1 MTPSGVDQA
10 DTDPVSSA
18 AELPLGAPQNE
29 TTSAHHTWRIDD
41 GRQTMVL
48 TTTNERLPQVV
59 YWGASLPASDNLN
72 TLHGAGA
79 IDVTGGMLDEN
90 PDLSLCPEATRSFP
104 GQPGLIVRDNDGTPL
119 LPKFCFETATQNGT
133 LELTYVDAANG
144 LRLVFCFGSD
154 PATGIITCQ
163 TTLNATRP
171 VHLHWLAAP
180 VLPGPQQSDEM
191 IDISG
196 RWCGEFQLSRT
207 AWAPGMRYRENRTGR
222 TGHEHFPG
230 LIVPCRGATN
240 TQGEAYAFH
249 YGWSGGHKMIA
260 EELQDGRRQIQW
272 GHAAR
277 METEAATQFKSA
289 PLYVAYSDKGMNGC
303 AVAFQRHLRDR
314 IVTWPKPSA
323 LRPVHYNCWEA
334 VYFDHKLP
342 VLKDIATRAAALGAE
357 RFVLDDGWFGNRDDD
372 TRSLSDWTV
381 DPRKYPDG
389 LTPLIEHVHQSGM
402 TFGLWFEPEMI
413 NEDSDIHRARPDWAL
428 GSEDQTLG
436 RQQKALNMA
445 LPEVRDFLFDRMAA
459 ILRDND
465 IDYIKWDHNRVLPM
479 PDAAQTRGSYALI
492 DRLRAEFPL
501 VEIETCA
508 SGGGRIDFGILE
520 RTQRVW
526 LSDSNDALERLR
538 IQHDA
543 ALFLPLSVTGSHVGP
558 RHCHTSGRTLDI
570 TFRAWVAAQ
579 RHMGFEMDPREL
591 DTREAAVLKEV
602 TSWWKH
608 HREWL
613 QLADILR
620 LDSADPAVIAE
631 QQLAR
636 EKDRFVVFAGK
647 AATSAQ
653 IVPRPLR
660 LTALDPD
667 AQYRIS
673 LINRDSAPRLSRGNV
688 LLKSDSMDLSGT
700 YLMRHGLTL
709 PWSFPERMWVIEGTR
724 L

>member
-1 MTPSGVDQA
+1 MNRTY
-10 DTDPVSSA
+10 
-18 AELPLGAPQNE
+18 
-29 TTSAHHTWRIDD
+29 RIDD
-41 GRQTMVL
+41 GRQTLVL
-48 TTTNERLPQVV
+48 AARNDRLPEVV
-59 YWGASLPASDNLN
+59 YWGTALPLTENLD
-72 TLHGAGA
+72 TLHAA
-79 IDVTGGMLDEN
+79 HVIDVTGGMLDEN
-90 PDLSLCPEATRSFP
+90 PDLSICPEATRSFP
-104 GQPGLIVRDNDGTPL
+104 GQPGLIVRDSDGTPL
-119 LPKFCFETATQNGT
+119 LPKFCFESVTQNGT
-133 LELTYVDAANG
+133 LELTYKDAANG
-144 LRLVFCFGSD
+144 LTLSVSFASD
-154 PATGIITCQ
+154 PETHVITCQ
-163 TTLNATRP
+163 TTLDASRP

-191 IDISG
+191 IDVSG

-240 TQGEAYAFH
+240 TEGEAYAFH

-277 METEAATQFKSA
+277 METEAATQFKTA
-289 PLYVAYSDKGMNGC
+289 PLYISYSNTGLNGC

-314 IVTWPKPSA
+314 IVTWPKPDA
-323 LRPVHYNCWEA
+323 PRPVHYNCWEA

-342 VLKDIATRAAALGAE
+342 VLQDIADRAAKLGAE

-389 LTPLIEHVHQSGM
+389 LHPLIEHVHSLGM
-402 TFGLWFEPEMI
+402 TFGIWFEPEMI
-413 NEDSDIHRARPDWAL
+413 NEDSDIHRAHPDWVL

-445 LPEVRDFLFDRMAA
+445 LPAVRDYLYDRMSA
-459 ILRDND
+459 ILRDHQ

-479 PDAAQTRGSYALI
+479 PDASQTRGSYALI
-492 DRLRAEFPL
+492 DHLRADFPH
-501 VEIETCA
+501 VEIESCA
-508 SGGGRIDFGILE
+508 SGGGRIDFGILQ

-558 RHCHTSGRTLDI
+558 RHCHTSGRHLDI
-570 TFRAWVAAQ
+570 SFRAWVAAQ

-591 DTREAAVLKEV
+591 NETETAVLTEV

-608 HREWL
+608 NRNWM
-613 QLADILR
+613 QKADILR

-631 QQLAR
+631 QQLSR
-636 EKDRFVVFAGK
+636 EKDRFVIFAGK
-647 AATSAQ
+647 AATSSQ
-653 IVPRPLR
+653 IAPRPLR
-660 LTALDPD
+660 LTGLDP
-667 AQYRIS
+667 AAMYRID
-673 LINRDSAPRLSRGNV
+673 LINRNTLHRLSRGTTA
-688 LLKSDSMDLSGT
+688 LKSGALEVSGA
-700 YLMRHGLTL
+700 YLMRHGVTL
-709 PWSFPERMWVIEGTR
+709 PWSFPDRMWVLEGQR

>member
-1 MTPSGVDQA
+1 MNRTY
-10 DTDPVSSA
+10 
-18 AELPLGAPQNE
+18 
-29 TTSAHHTWRIDD
+29 RIDD
-41 GRQTMVL
+41 GRQTLVL
-48 TTTNERLPQVV
+48 AARNDRLPEVV
-59 YWGASLPASDNLN
+59 YWGALLPAEENLD
-72 TLHGAGA
+72 TLHAA
-79 IDVTGGMLDEN
+79 HRIDVTGGMLDEN
-90 PDLSLCPEATRSFP
+90 PDLSICPEATRSFP
-104 GQPGLIVRDNDGTPL
+104 GQPGLILRDSDGTPL
-119 LPKFCFETATQNGT
+119 LPKFCFERVAQNGA
-133 LELTYVDAANG
+133 LELTYTDKENG
-144 LRLVFCFGSD
+144 LTLTVRFESD
-154 PATGIITCQ
+154 QDTQVITCQ
-163 TTLNATRP
+163 TTLDATRP
-171 VHLHWLAAP
+171 VHLHWLSAP
-180 VLPGPQQSDEM
+180 VLPAPQQSDEM
-191 IDISG
+191 IDVSG

-240 TQGEAYAFH
+240 TKGEAYAFH

-289 PLYVAYSDKGMNGC
+289 PLYIAYSDTGLNGC

-314 IVTWPKPSA
+314 IVTWPKPNA
-323 LRPVHYNCWEA
+323 PRPVHYNCWEA

-342 VLKDIATRAAALGAE
+342 VLKDIADRAAALGAE

-381 DPRKYPDG
+381 DRRKYPDG
-389 LTPLIEHVHQSGM
+389 LDPLIAHIHELGM
-402 TFGLWFEPEMI
+402 TFGIWFEPEMI
-413 NEDSDIHRARPDWAL
+413 NEDSDIHRARPDWVL

-445 LPEVRDFLFDRMAA
+445 LPEVRDYLYGRMSA
-459 ILRDND
+459 ILRDHA

-479 PDAAQTRGSYALI
+479 PDASQTRGSYALI
-492 DRLRAEFPL
+492 DRLRADFPD
-501 VEIETCA
+501 VEIESCA
-508 SGGGRIDFGILE
+508 SGGGRIDFGILQ

-570 TFRAWVAAQ
+570 SFRAWVAAQ
-579 RHMGFEMDPREL
+579 RHMGLEMDPREL
-591 DTREAAVLKEV
+591 DARETAVLTQV
-602 TSWWKH
+602 TGWWKANRH
-608 HREWL
+608 WM
-613 QLADILR
+613 QTADILR

-631 QQLAR
+631 QQLSR
-636 EKDRFVVFAGK
+636 DKDRFVVFAGK

-653 IVPRPLR
+653 ISPRPLR
-660 LTALDPD
+660 LTGLDPD
-667 AQYRIS
+667 AMYRID
-673 LINRDSAPRLSRGNV
+673 LINREDLHHLSRGTPA
-688 LLKSDSMDLSGT
+688 LKDAPLELSGA
-700 YLMRHGLTL
+700 YLMRHGVTL
-709 PWSFPERMWVIEGTR
+709 PWSFPERMWVVEGAR